1 MSPSGFGIDRIT
13 LAMQDQA
20 LDTQAIVQQLPHLA
34 TSRQLGN
41 AVVTIGSN
49 SSRLDST
56 ATKDQTD
63 ELRSLLQTSSIALE
77 NNHTTS
83 IAFSERHETQTLQMA
98 TTLQDVHHML
108 VAMRLPHH
116 SDPHRHTMP
125 ALGMPPLMPPSSSAL
140 PGGEPTW
147 RDQSQMAAGGL
158 QHLLSTTCSLLASA
172 VMALLLMLPNTQSQ
186 HLLSTTCSLL
196 ASAVM
201 ALLLMLPNT
210 QSQLRIFMTLLKS
223 PRLNSSNSVIV
234 TDAPNRTKLLPHE
247 YFSNWNLVQP
257 RLENSFKK
265 TPGESRVRGGEH
277 AMFSRMKN
285 GTTLEINRE
294 DWESVYAWNKLAKI
308 DPLAREIEYILCSAI
323 SRL

>member
-41 AVVTIGSN
+41 AVVTIGSS

-56 ATKDQTD
+56 ATKDQAD

-186 HLLSTTCSLL
+186 
-196 ASAVM
+196 
-201 ALLLMLPNT
+201 
-210 QSQLRIFMTLLKS
+210 LRIFMTLLKS

-277 AMFSRMKN
+277 AMFSRKKN

-294 DWESVYAWNKLAKI
+294 DWESVYAWNKPAKI

>member
-1 MSPSGFGIDRIT
+1 
-13 LAMQDQA
+13 MQDQA

-41 AVVTIGSN
+41 AVVTIGSS

-56 ATKDQTD
+56 ATKDQAD

-158 QHLLSTTCSLLASA
+158 QHLLSTTCR
-172 VMALLLMLPNTQSQ
+172 
-186 HLLSTTCSLL
+186 LL

-234 TDAPNRTKLLPHE
+234 TDAANRTKLLPHE

-308 DPLAREIEYILCSAI
+308 DPLAREVEYILCSAI

>member
-1 MSPSGFGIDRIT
+1 
-13 LAMQDQA
+13 MQDQA

-41 AVVTIGSN
+41 AVVTIGSS

-56 ATKDQTD
+56 ATKDQAD

-158 QHLLSTTCSLLASA
+158 
-172 VMALLLMLPNTQSQ
+172 Q

-308 DPLAREIEYILCSAI
+308 DPLAREVEYILCSAI

>member
-1 MSPSGFGIDRIT
+1 
-13 LAMQDQA
+13 MQDQA

-41 AVVTIGSN
+41 AVVTIGSS

-56 ATKDQTD
+56 ATKDQAD

-186 HLLSTTCSLL
+186 
-196 ASAVM
+196 
-201 ALLLMLPNT
+201 
-210 QSQLRIFMTLLKS
+210 LRIFMTLLKS

-234 TDAPNRTKLLPHE
+234 TDAANRTKLLPHE

-308 DPLAREIEYILCSAI
+308 DPLAREVEYILCSAI

>member
-1 MSPSGFGIDRIT
+1 
-13 LAMQDQA
+13 MQDQA

-41 AVVTIGSN
+41 AVVTIGSS

-56 ATKDQTD
+56 ATKDQAD

-158 QHLLSTTCSLLASA
+158 QHLLSTTCR
-172 VMALLLMLPNTQSQ
+172 
-186 HLLSTTCSLL
+186 LL

-308 DPLAREIEYILCSAI
+308 DPLAREVEYILCSAI

>member
-41 AVVTIGSN
+41 AVVTIGSS

-56 ATKDQTD
+56 ATKDQAD

-116 SDPHRHTMP
+116 SGPHRHTMP

-158 QHLLSTTCSLLASA
+158 QHLLSTTCR
-172 VMALLLMLPNTQSQ
+172 
-186 HLLSTTCSLL
+186 LL

-234 TDAPNRTKLLPHE
+234 TDAANRTKLLPHE

-308 DPLAREIEYILCSAI
+308 DPLAREVEYILCSAI

>member
-41 AVVTIGSN
+41 AVVTIGSS

-56 ATKDQTD
+56 ATKDQAD

-158 QHLLSTTCSLLASA
+158 
-172 VMALLLMLPNTQSQ
+172 Q

>member
-1 MSPSGFGIDRIT
+1 
-13 LAMQDQA
+13 MQDQA

-41 AVVTIGSN
+41 AVVTIGSS

-186 HLLSTTCSLL
+186 
-196 ASAVM
+196 
-201 ALLLMLPNT
+201 
-210 QSQLRIFMTLLKS
+210 LRIFMTLLKS

-234 TDAPNRTKLLPHE
+234 TDAANRTKLLPHE

-308 DPLAREIEYILCSAI
+308 DPLAREVEYILCSAI

>member
-1 MSPSGFGIDRIT
+1 
-13 LAMQDQA
+13 MQDQA

-41 AVVTIGSN
+41 AVVTIGSS

-56 ATKDQTD
+56 ATKDQAD

-158 QHLLSTTCSLLASA
+158 QHLLSTTCR
-172 VMALLLMLPNTQSQ
+172 
-186 HLLSTTCSLL
+186 LL

-234 TDAPNRTKLLPHE
+234 TDAANRTKLLPHE

>member
-41 AVVTIGSN
+41 AVVTIGSS

-56 ATKDQTD
+56 ATKDQAD

-158 QHLLSTTCSLLASA
+158 QHLLSTTCR
-172 VMALLLMLPNTQSQ
+172 
-186 HLLSTTCSLL
+186 LL

-234 TDAPNRTKLLPHE
+234 TDAANRTKLLPHE

-308 DPLAREIEYILCSAI
+308 DPLAREVEYILCSAI